1 MNTITHNIF
10 VTIKPSKKLAKVNR
24 RTMVLAVAGI
34 GFAVWAEINR
44 RSKSNCSPEKLQIW
58 SMVKESKQCDVRLPY
73 DFDAQR

>member
-44 RSKSNCSPEKLQIW
+44 REQEEQIELLAR
-58 SMVKESKQCDVRLPY
+58 KITNLEHGEGE
-73 DFDAQR
+73 